1 MAAAFGGKE
10 TFGRVDFVMGANVVS
25 REEKLSL
32 CSALPEAP
40 LPKGLLANGPLP
52 TKSGRHFQNSEPQSQ
67 QKRLLIAVAASL
79 APTRDR

>member
-40 LPKGLLANGPLP
+40 LPKGLLASGPLP
-52 TKSGRHFQNSEPQSQ
+52 TKSAATSKNGEPQSQ
-67 QKRLLIAVAASL
+67 QKRLLIAVAANP